1 MERKFITI
9 NSKQEKKSF
18 CGQWVIWI
26 LSEKEFQFSVNT
38 DIGYTLKDDNEL
50 DFNKLE
56 RIKVP
61 LLIHI
66 IDLALLFIVLH
77 YP

>member
-50 DFNKLE
+50 DLNKLE

>member
-18 CGQWVIWI
+18 CGQWVTWI